1 MRNKII
7 YWVLCFYLLAA
18 FGDYLA
24 REGLK
29 QGLVDKILWRN
40 GFLPITSL
48 AKGLLW
54 PIHIAKGE
62 FVQKSFP
69 PEQKFSDE
77 NIATYFATELNK
89 TYKYP
94 LCDKGQCVQ
103 SITSTGNSVLATYL
117 IALPNVTKSEFREKA
132 NQELCKSI
140 QEDFPDKSMKWIG
153 SYYLKDGSIY
163 TKTEFTIK
171 DCPKIIESENG

>member
-1 MRNKII
+1 M
-7 YWVLCFYLLAA
+7 
-18 FGDYLA
+18 
-24 REGLK
+24 
-29 QGLVDKILWRN
+29 
-40 GFLPITSL
+40 SL

-62 FVQKSFP
+62 FVQERPIPK
-69 PEQKFSDE
+69 QKVSDE
-77 NIATYFATELNK
+77 NIASYFARELNK

-103 SITSTGNSVLATYL
+103 SITSIGNSVLATYL
-117 IALPNVTKSEFREKA
+117 ITQPNVTKSEFVVKA

-153 SYYLKDGSIY
+153 TYYLKDGSIY
-163 TKTEFTIK
+163 TTTELTFQ
-171 DCPKIIESENG
+171 DCPKIIGSANESR